1 MTFCRRSF
9 ITLKYLCDQG
19 ERGAAGLD
27 GRPGLDGKPG
37 VSGLPGQRVGGS
49 YRFFF
54 YVNTNDA
61 TWKSVFSVLML
72 FSGHRGILGNQVIP
86 GEMYV
91 FCYFVSHS
99 VRTCNS
105 IVR

>member
-1 MTFCRRSF
+1 MTFCRCSF
-9 ITLKYLCDQG
+9 ITLEYLCDQG

-49 YRFFF
+49 YRF

-72 FSGHRGILGNQVIP
+72 FSGFFITGGSWENR
-86 GEMYV
+86 
-91 FCYFVSHS
+91 
-99 VRTCNS
+99 
-105 IVR
+105 